1 MNSTNH
7 ILTKGQVIDDKYTI
21 TFFLKKGSY
30 AESYRV
36 KDKEKTTKL
45 LKLFSYSKL
54 HRTQFDQSGEVL
66 EIEILKKL
74 NHPNIVKL
82 SDSGELLIENQKYA
96 YAILD
101 FISGETLADKMKRE
115 QTFNP
120 YEAKYIILGVL
131 NGLNYLHN
139 QQKPIIHNDITNLNV
154 MLDLSGQV
162 SVPKIIDFGYARF
175 LSQSNKDFQKD
186 GLNPFYSAN
195 ETFNK
200 VFSVQSDIFSVGAL
214 YYHLLVGL
222 PPWFVE
228 LSKFKSD
235 SVKLEDAILKE
246 REKPLQ
252 VVSSDSKIEANTF
265 NIIAKA
271 LQPDAENRFKNL
283 KEFIQAVN
291 GEIIIDNPVLE
302 KSAQSTQT
310 LKSVKKGE
318 GFKSIAGMQELKDTI
333 KLDVID
339 ALNEKEK
346 YAEYGLTIPNGM
358 LLYGPPGCGKT
369 FFAEKM
375 AEEIGFNFYQ
385 IKPSDIQ
392 SKWVNAS
399 QENIKNLFDEARKN
413 APSIIFI
420 DELDALVPN
429 RDNSSVNHMNTSAV
443 NEFLA
448 QMNNSGD
455 DGVFIIG
462 ATNRPNSIDPA
473 ILRAGRLDK
482 HVYLPPPDIEAR
494 ELMFKLYLEKR
505 PTEIGLD
512 YAELAKV
519 TENYVSSDIK
529 FLCDEAS
536 RMALRSKSRITK
548 EILMETIKTN
558 KPSISLSELNS
569 YIEIRAKI
577 EGQQSNTNERPRIG
591 FKTIKNGTD
600 KL

>member
-1 MNSTNH
+1 MNNTNH
-7 ILTKGQVIDDKYTI
+7 ILSKGQVIDDKYTV

-30 AESYRV
+30 AETYRV
-36 KDKEKTTKL
+36 KDKQKMTKL

-54 HRTQFDQSGEVL
+54 HRTQFGQSGDVL

-74 NHPNIVKL
+74 KHPNIVNL
-82 SDSGELLIENQKYA
+82 SDSGEIIIENQKYA

-101 FISGETLADKMKRE
+101 FISGETLADKMKRD
-115 QTFNP
+115 QIFNP
-120 YEAKYIILGVL
+120 YEAKDIILGVL

-139 QQKPIIHNDITNLNV
+139 QQNPIIHNDITNLNV
-154 MLDLSGQV
+154 MLDLSGHV

-175 LSQSNKDFQKD
+175 LSQSNKDFLKD
-186 GLNPFYSAN
+186 GLNPFYLAN

-228 LSKFKSD
+228 SSKFKSD
-235 SVKLEDAILKE
+235 TMKLEDAILKE
-246 REKPLQ
+246 REKPLK
-252 VVSSDSKIEANTF
+252 VVGSQSRIEANTF

-271 LQPDAENRFKNL
+271 LQPEAENRFKNL

-291 GEIIIDNPVLE
+291 GEIVVDNPVFV
-302 KSAQSTQT
+302 KSKQSTQT

-318 GFKSIAGMQELKDTI
+318 GFKAIAGMQELKDTI
-333 KLDVID
+333 KFDVID

-429 RDNSSVNHMNTSAV
+429 RDNTSVNHMNTSAV

-448 QMNNSGD
+448 QMNNTGN

-462 ATNRPNSIDPA
+462 ATNRPNAIDPA

-482 HVYLPPPDIEAR
+482 HVYVPPPDFEAR
-494 ELMFKLYLEKR
+494 ELMFKLYLENR

-512 YAELAKV
+512 YAELAKA
-519 TENYVSSDIK
+519 TEFYVSSDIK
-529 FLCDEAS
+529 FLCDEAA

-548 EILMETIKTN
+548 EILFKTIKTN

-569 YIEIRAKI
+569 YIEIKAKM
-577 EGQQSNTNERPRIG
+577 EGQQSGVNKRPRIG
-591 FKTIKNGTD
+591 FKKN
-600 KL
+600 

>member
-1 MNSTNH
+1 MNNAKS

-36 KDKEKTTKL
+36 IDKEKKTKL

-54 HRTQFDQSGEVL
+54 TRTQFDRNDDVL
-66 EIEILKKL
+66 EIEILKTLK
-74 NHPNIVKL
+74 HPNIVKL
-82 SDSGELLIENQKYA
+82 KDSGNLLLENQKYA

-101 FISGETLADKMKRE
+101 FISGETIADKMKRE
-115 QTFNP
+115 QTLNP
-120 YEAKYIILGVL
+120 YEAKDIILGVL

-139 QQKPIIHNDITNLNV
+139 QSNPIIHNDITNLNV

-162 SVPKIIDFGYARF
+162 SVPKIIDFGYARY
-175 LSQSNKDFQKD
+175 LSQSNKNFQKE
-186 GLNPFYSAN
+186 GLNPFYTAN

-235 SVKLEDAILKE
+235 TIKLEDAVLKE

-252 VVSSDSKIEANTF
+252 VVSSDAKIEASTF
-265 NIIAKA
+265 NIISKA
-271 LQPDAENRFKNL
+271 LQPNAENRFKNL

-291 GEIIIDNPVLE
+291 GEIEVENPVLE
-302 KSAQSTQT
+302 KSATQNQT

-333 KLDVID
+333 QLDVID

-399 QENIKNLFDEARKN
+399 QENIKNLFEEARKN

-455 DGVFIIG
+455 EGVFIIG

-482 HVYLPPPDIEAR
+482 HIYLPPPDYEAR
-494 ELMFKLYLEKR
+494 KLMFKLYLEKR
-505 PTEIGLD
+505 PTDIGLD
-512 YAELAKV
+512 YAELSKA

-536 RMALRSKSRITK
+536 RMALKTKSRISK
-548 EILMETIKTN
+548 QILLETIKAN
-558 KPSISLSELNS
+558 KPSISLSELHS
-569 YIEIRAKI
+569 YIAIKAKM
-577 EGQQSNTNERPRIG
+577 EGQQSNSNERPEIG
-591 FKTIKNGTD
+591 FKNK
-600 KL
+600 

>member
-1 MNSTNH
+1 MIQNSDH
-7 ILTKGQVIDDKYTI
+7 ILTKGQVIDDKYTV

-36 KDKEKTTKL
+36 NDKEKTTKL

-54 HRTQFDQSGEVL
+54 HRTQFDQNGDVL
-66 EIEILKKL
+66 EIEVLKKL
-74 NHPNIVKL
+74 KHPNIVKL
-82 SDSGELLIENQKYA
+82 IDSGNLLLENQKYA

-120 YEAKYIILGVL
+120 YEAKDIILGVL

-139 QQKPIIHNDITNLNV
+139 QQNPIIHNDITNLNV
-154 MLDLSGQV
+154 MLDLSGQIQ
-162 SVPKIIDFGYARF
+162 VPKIIDFGYARF
-175 LSQSNKDFQKD
+175 LSQTSKDFQKE
-186 GLNPFYSAN
+186 GLNSFYSAN

-228 LSKFKSD
+228 LSKFKSNT
-235 SVKLEDAILKE
+235 VQLEDAILKK
-246 REKPLQ
+246 REKSLQ
-252 VVSSDSKIEANTF
+252 LVSSDSKIEANTF

-271 LQPDAENRFKNL
+271 LQPDPEKRFKNM

-291 GEIIIDNPVLE
+291 GELEVENHLLE
-302 KSAQSTQT
+302 KSIHSTQT

-385 IKPSDIQ
+385 LKPSDIQ
-392 SKWVNAS
+392 SKYVNET
-399 QENIKNLFDEARKN
+399 QEKIKNLFDEAREN

-420 DELDALVPN
+420 DELDAVVPN
-429 RDNSSVNHMNTSAV
+429 RNNSNVNHMNTSAV

-448 QMNNSGD
+448 QMNNCGD

-482 HVYLPPPDIEAR
+482 NVYLPPPDFEAR

-512 YAELAKV
+512 YTELAKT

-536 RMALRSKSRITK
+536 RMALRSKSRITQD
-548 EILMETIKTN
+548 ILLETIKSN
-558 KPSISLSELNS
+558 QPSISLSELNS
-569 YIEIRAKI
+569 YIEIRAKM
-577 EGQQSNTNERPRIG
+577 EGPQSNINKRPKIG
-591 FKTIKNGTD
+591 FKNN
-600 KL
+600 

>member
-1 MNSTNH
+1 MNKSSH
-7 ILTKGQVIDDKYTI
+7 ILTKGQVVDDKYTV

-30 AESYRV
+30 AETYRV
-36 KDKEKTTKL
+36 IDKEKTTKL

-54 HRTQFDQSGEVL
+54 HRTQFDQFGDVI
-66 EIEILKKL
+66 EIEVLKKL
-74 NHPNIVKL
+74 KHPNIVNL
-82 SDSGELLIENQKYA
+82 IDSGNLLIEKQKYA

-115 QTFNP
+115 QAINP
-120 YEAKYIILGVL
+120 YEAKDIILGVL
-131 NGLNYLHN
+131 NGLNYIHN
-139 QQKPIIHNDITNLNV
+139 QQKPIIHNDISNLNV
-154 MLDLSGQV
+154 MLDLSGQIP
-162 SVPKIIDFGYARF
+162 VPKIIDFGYARF
-175 LSQSNKDFQKD
+175 LTQSNNEFQKE

-195 ETFNK
+195 EIFNK

-214 YYHLLVGL
+214 YYHVLVGL

-235 SVKLEDAILKE
+235 TVKLEDAILKE

-252 VVSSDSKIEANTF
+252 VLSSDLKIEANTF
-265 NIIAKA
+265 NVIAKA

-283 KEFIQAVN
+283 KEFIHAVN
-291 GEIIIDNPVLE
+291 GEISVDNPVLE
-302 KSAQSTQT
+302 KSTQSTRT

-318 GFKSIAGMQELKDTI
+318 GFESIAGMQELKDTI

-429 RDNSSVNHMNTSAV
+429 RENSSVNHMNTSAV

-482 HVYLPPPDIEAR
+482 HVYLPPPDFEAR

-505 PTEIGLD
+505 PIEIGLD
-512 YAELAKV
+512 YAELAKA

-536 RMALRSKSRITK
+536 RMALRHKSRISG
-548 EILMETIKTN
+548 EILMETIKVN
-558 KPSISLSELNS
+558 QPSISLSELNS
-569 YIEIRAKI
+569 YRDIRAKI
-577 EGQQSNTNERPRIG
+577 EGNSESTIDRPRKIG
-591 FKTIKNGTD
+591 FKNN
-600 KL
+600 

>member
-1 MNSTNH
+1 MGSERK
-7 ILTKGQVIDDKYTI
+7 ILNKGYVIDDKYTVA
-21 TFFLKKGSY
+21 FFLKKGSY
-30 AESYRV
+30 AETYSV
-36 KDKEKTTKL
+36 KDKGKTTKL
-45 LKLFSYSKL
+45 LKLFAYSKL
-54 HRTQFDQSGEVL
+54 HRSQFDQNGDVL

-74 NHPNIVKL
+74 KHPNIVKL
-82 SDSGELLIENQKYA
+82 IDSGNLLLENQKYA

-101 FISGETLADKMKRE
+101 FISGETLADKMKRD
-115 QTFNP
+115 QTFNQ
-120 YEAKYIILGVL
+120 YEAKDIILGVL

-139 QQKPIIHNDITNLNV
+139 QKNPIIHNDITNLNV
-154 MLDLSGQV
+154 MLDLSAQI

-175 LSQSNKDFQKD
+175 LSQSNKEFQKE
-186 GLNPFYSAN
+186 GLNPFYTAN
-195 ETFNK
+195 ETFNN
-200 VFSVQSDIFSVGAL
+200 VFSAQSDIFSVGAL

-228 LSKFKSD
+228 LSNFKSD
-235 SVKLEDAILKE
+235 KINLEDAVLKE
-246 REKPLQ
+246 REKPLR
-252 VVSSDSKIEANTF
+252 VISSDSKIESSTF
-265 NIIAKA
+265 NIIVKA
-271 LQPDAENRFKNL
+271 LQPNVENRFKNL

-291 GEIIIDNPVLE
+291 GEIEIENPILE
-302 KSAQSTQT
+302 KSVQSSQT
-310 LKSVKKGE
+310 LTSVKKGE

-333 KLDVID
+333 KLDIID

-455 DGVFIIG
+455 DCVFIIG

-482 HVYLPPPDIEAR
+482 HVYLPPPDFEAR

-505 PTEIGLD
+505 PTEIGLA
-512 YAELAKV
+512 YSELAKA

-536 RMALRSKSRITK
+536 RMALNLKSRITN
-548 EILMETIKTN
+548 EILLETIKTN

-569 YIEIRAKI
+569 YIEIRAKM
-577 EGQQSNTNERPRIG
+577 EGQQTNTNERPRIG
-591 FKTIKNGTD
+591 FKNN
-600 KL
+600 

>member
-1 MNSTNH
+1 MNTTKP
-7 ILTKGQVIDDKYTI
+7 ILSKGQVIDDKYTV

-30 AESYRV
+30 AETYRV
-36 KDKEKTTKL
+36 KDKQKTTKL
-45 LKLFSYSKL
+45 LKLISYSKL
-54 HRTQFDQSGEVL
+54 HRTQFDHSGDVL
-66 EIEILKKL
+66 EIEILKNL

-82 SDSGELLIENQKYA
+82 SDSGELLIENQKFA

-120 YEAKYIILGVL
+120 YEAKDIILGVL

-139 QQKPIIHNDITNLNV
+139 QQNSIIHNDITNLNV

-175 LSQSNKDFQKD
+175 LTQSNKDFQKD

-195 ETFNK
+195 EIFNK

-252 VVSSDSKIEANTF
+252 VVSSESRIEANTF

-271 LQPDAENRFKNL
+271 LQPDAGNRFKNL

-291 GEIIIDNPVLE
+291 GEIVVDNPVFE

-310 LKSVKKGE
+310 IKSVKKGE

-482 HVYLPPPDIEAR
+482 HVYLPPPDFEAR

-512 YAELAKV
+512 YAELAKA

-548 EILMETIKTN
+548 DILMETIKTN
-558 KPSISLSELNS
+558 KPSISHSELNS
-569 YIEIRAKI
+569 YIEIRAKM
-577 EGQQSNTNERPRIG
+577 EGQQTNTNERPRIG
-591 FKTIKNGTD
+591 FKNN
-600 KL
+600 

>member
-1 MNSTNH
+1 MGSERK
-7 ILTKGQVIDDKYTI
+7 ILNKGYVIDDKYTVA
-21 TFFLKKGSY
+21 FFLKKGSY
-30 AESYRV
+30 AETYSV
-36 KDKEKTTKL
+36 KDKGKTTKL
-45 LKLFSYSKL
+45 LKLFAYSKL
-54 HRTQFDQSGEVL
+54 HRSQFDPNGDVL

-74 NHPNIVKL
+74 KHPNIVKL
-82 SDSGELLIENQKYA
+82 CDSGNLLIENQKYA

-101 FISGETLADKMKRE
+101 FISGETLADKMKRD
-115 QTFNP
+115 QTFNQ
-120 YEAKYIILGVL
+120 YEAKDIILGVL

-139 QQKPIIHNDITNLNV
+139 QNNPIIHNDITNLNV
-154 MLDLSGQV
+154 MLDLSAQI

-175 LSQSNKDFQKD
+175 LSQSNKEFQKD
-186 GLNPFYSAN
+186 GLNPFYTAN
-195 ETFNK
+195 ETFNN
-200 VFSVQSDIFSVGAL
+200 VFSPQSDIFSVGAL

-228 LSKFKSD
+228 LSNFKSD
-235 SVKLEDAILKE
+235 KINLEDAVLKE
-246 REKPLQ
+246 REKPLR
-252 VVSSDSKIEANTF
+252 VISSDSKIESSTF
-265 NIIAKA
+265 NIIVKA
-271 LQPDAENRFKNL
+271 LQPNVENRFKNL

-291 GEIIIDNPVLE
+291 GEIEIENPILE
-302 KSAQSTQT
+302 KSVQSSQT
-310 LKSVKKGE
+310 LTSVKKGE

-333 KLDVID
+333 KLDIID

-399 QENIKNLFDEARKN
+399 QENIKNLLDEARKN

-482 HVYLPPPDIEAR
+482 HVYLPPPDFEAR

-505 PTEIGLD
+505 PTEIGLA
-512 YAELAKV
+512 YSELAKA

-536 RMALRSKSRITK
+536 RMALNLKSRITN
-548 EILMETIKTN
+548 EILLETIKTN

-569 YIEIRAKI
+569 YIEIRAKM
-577 EGQQSNTNERPRIG
+577 EGQQTNTNERPRIG
-591 FKTIKNGTD
+591 FKNN
-600 KL
+600 

>member
-1 MNSTNH
+1 MNTTNP
-7 ILTKGQVIDDKYTI
+7 ILTKSQIIDNKYTV
-21 TFFLKKGSY
+21 TFFLKKGNY
-30 AESYRV
+30 AETYRV
-36 KDKEKTTKL
+36 KDEKGQIKL

-54 HRTQFDQSGEVL
+54 NRTQFNKNDNVL

-74 NHPNIVKL
+74 RHPNIVKL
-82 SDSGELLIENQKYA
+82 FDSGELLIENQKYA

-115 QTFNP
+115 QIFNP
-120 YEAKYIILGVL
+120 YDAKDIILGVL
-131 NGLNYLHN
+131 NGLNYLHDQQN
-139 QQKPIIHNDITNLNV
+139 QIIHNDITNLNV

-162 SVPKIIDFGYARF
+162 QIPKIIDFGYARF
-175 LSQSNKDFQKD
+175 LTQSNRDFQKD

-235 SVKLEDAILKE
+235 NVQLEDAILKE

-252 VVSSDSKIEANTF
+252 VVSSDSKIEANTL
-265 NIIAKA
+265 NIISKA
-271 LQPDAENRFKNL
+271 LQPDVEKRFKSL

-291 GEIIIDNPVLE
+291 GEIIVENPFFE
-302 KSAQSTQT
+302 KAAQSTQSS
-310 LKSVKKGE
+310 KSVKKGE

-448 QMNNSGD
+448 QMNNIGE
-455 DGVFIIG
+455 DGVFIVG
-462 ATNRPNSIDPA
+462 ATNRPNTIDPA
-473 ILRAGRLDK
+473 IMRAGRLDK
-482 HVYLPPPDIEAR
+482 HVYIPPPDFEAR
-494 ELMFKLYLEKR
+494 RQMFKLYLEKR
-505 PTEIGLD
+505 PTEIGLN
-512 YAELAKV
+512 YPELGSL

-529 FLCDEAS
+529 FICDQAA
-536 RMALRSKSRITK
+536 RNALNSNSRITM
-548 EILMETIKTN
+548 EILITTIKS
-558 KPSISLSELNS
+558 KKSSISIQELND
-569 YIEIRAKI
+569 YIQIKQKMEGEAPLENIRP
-577 EGQQSNTNERPRIG
+577 TIG
-591 FKTIKNGTD
+591 FKK
-600 KL
+600 

>member
-1 MNSTNH
+1 MISTNH
-7 ILTKGQVIDDKYTI
+7 LLTKGQVIDDKYTV

-54 HRTQFDQSGEVL
+54 HRTQFDQRGDVL

-74 NHPNIVKL
+74 KHPNIVKL
-82 SDSGELLIENQKYA
+82 SDSGNLLIENQKYA
-96 YAILD
+96 YVILD

-120 YEAKYIILGVL
+120 YEARDIILGVL
-131 NGLNYLHN
+131 NGLNYLHY
-139 QQKPIIHNDITNLNV
+139 QQNPIIHNDITNLNV

-214 YYHLLVGL
+214 YFHLLVGL

-235 SVKLEDAILKE
+235 TVSLEDAILKE

-252 VVSSDSKIEANTF
+252 VVSSDSKIETNTF
-265 NIIAKA
+265 NIISKA
-271 LQPDAENRFKNL
+271 LQPNVENRFKNL

-291 GEIIIDNPVLE
+291 GEIEIENPVLE
-302 KSAQSTQT
+302 KSAQITQT

-318 GFKSIAGMQELKDTI
+318 GFTSIAGMQELKDTI

-482 HVYLPPPDIEAR
+482 HVYLPPPDFEAR

-505 PTEIGLD
+505 PTDIGLD
-512 YAELAKV
+512 YSVLAKA
-519 TENYVSSDIK
+519 TDNYVSSDIK

-536 RMALRSKSRITK
+536 RMALRVKSRITK
-548 EILMETIKTN
+548 EILLETIKTK

-569 YIEIRAKI
+569 YIEIKAKM
-577 EGQQSNTNERPRIG
+577 EGQQTNTNERPRIG
-591 FKTIKNGTD
+591 FKNS
-600 KL
+600 